1 MAQIARTAEASE
13 ALVHR
18 YFAGKSGLY
27 LAVAEAGVAR
37 LIERQRAA
45 DAALGPGAGRRER
58 LECSLHVYLDMV
70 AEWSVGW
77 LTPLRSPGN
86 EPSEVIAL
94 RRDARRRYVTLLREL
109 FELPADPAL
118 DYALAGY
125 LGFVDEVCVL
135 WAERGHPAADRAI
148 VIDDAI
154 AAVAAAL
161 SGRGWHGLT

>member
-1 MAQIARTAEASE
+1 
-13 ALVHR
+13 
-18 YFAGKSGLY
+18 
-27 LAVAEAGVAR
+27 
-37 LIERQRAA
+37 
-45 DAALGPGAGRRER
+45 
-58 LECSLHVYLDMV
+58 MV